1 LLTGQKAAKAS
12 LMFSHIV
19 IFWTKP
25 ENATAPDEL
34 IAGAERYLQPI
45 PGVLLFHV
53 GKMSPSPRPVI
64 EQSYQVAL
72 NVVFASQRVREAY
85 RAHPLHKEFEE
96 EILKK
101 TVDKCVVYD
110 FE

>member
-1 LLTGQKAAKAS
+1 
-12 LMFSHIV
+12 MFSHIV

-25 ENATAPDEL
+25 ENPRAVDEL
-34 IAGAERYLQPI
+34 IAGAERYLKPI
-45 PGVLLFHV
+45 PGILLFHV
-53 GKMSPSPRPVI
+53 GKMISSPRPVV

-72 NVVFASQRVREAY
+72 NVVFATRQVREAY

-96 EILKK
+96 EVLKK
-101 TVDKCVVYD
+101 NYEKCLVYD